1 MKIKIDDYR
10 ELEQGKV
17 LNDED
22 AIVAAAFKNHCFD
35 FEISFKEMKRHIGVC
50 TREYQTSDGLLSVF
64 GRTYGPKEDWNVLAW
79 TIGPIT
85 VICNRPEEVQR

>member
-10 ELEQGKV
+10 ELEPGCV

-22 AIVAAAFKNHCFD
+22 AIVAAAFQNHCFD

-50 TREYQTSDGLLSVF
+50 TREYQTSDGLLSAF
-64 GRTYGPKEDWNVLAW
+64 RLGPNADDWNVLAW
-79 TIGPIT
+79 IIGPIT
-85 VICNRPEEVQR
+85 VLCKRPEEMQE